1 MAHSA
6 SRIRNVCLLGHSG
19 SGKTT
24 LAEAFLFNGGAISR
38 MGNPADGSTASDWD
52 PDEAERG
59 ISLHL
64 AVLPFTHQGT
74 KFNVVDA
81 PGDPS
86 FQGEVISSLRVTES
100 ALLVVDAVAGAE
112 VGTELAWSQTARLNR
127 PRVILI
133 NKMDRENADWDRALE
148 SLRAVCKGS
157 ALVPLTAPI
166 GQALDFE
173 GIADLVNLQACL
185 GDGDA
190 WTDIPDDVADRV
202 EEHRLALI
210 EAAAETDDELTEKYL
225 EEEDLSAEEIRRGLE
240 QGIARG
246 EITPVFCLSALRN
259 IGVKPLLDALTWVA
273 RPADQAPSPL
283 AEADAWPVAE
293 DGPLA
298 AMAFKTIIDR
308 YVGRINYVRLF
319 SGRLAKG
326 DAVVVSGRGT
336 EERLVNLHSVL
347 GKELAAIE
355 DAGAGDIVAATK
367 LTDMVTGDA
376 LSHPERPVA
385 LAPRAYPKPL
395 FSVAVAPAT
404 RADSTKLGQS
414 LSQIAEEDP
423 TLRVTQ
429 VAETKQTLL
438 QGIGDIQVAVA
449 VKRLEAKYGVQV
461 KTSTPKVPYKETVTR
476 TGSAQYRHKKQTGG
490 AGQFAEVHMRVEPL
504 ERGAGFQYDSE
515 VYGGAISSVY
525 LPSIEKGVHQ
535 VMAEGVVAGFPAV
548 DLRVV
553 VFDGKEHPVDSKDI
567 AFQIAGREVFKLAAE
582 QAGATLLE
590 PIYNLEVSVPE
601 SNMGDVIGDLNN
613 RRGKVLGMDQ
623 EDDRSV
629 VKAEVPFA
637 EIMRYGTDLRSMTQ
651 GRGTYA
657 LEFLHYEEVPRHLIA
672 KIIED
677 SREEDEE

>member
-6 SRIRNVCLLGHSG
+6 SRIRNVALLGHSG

-24 LAEAFLFNGGAISR
+24 LSEAFLFNGGAISR

-64 AVLPFTHQGT
+64 AVLPFTHQGI
-74 KFNVVDA
+74 KFNVLDA

-86 FQGEVISSLRVTES
+86 FQGEVISSLSVAES

-157 ALVPLTAPI
+157 ALVPLTAPV
-166 GQALDFE
+166 GQALDFQ
-173 GIADLVNLQACL
+173 GIADLVSLKACL

-190 WTDIPDDVADRV
+190 WTDVPDDMADLV

-225 EEEDLSAEEIRRGLE
+225 EEEELSAEEIRRGLE

-246 EITPVFCLSALRN
+246 EITPVFCLSALSN

-283 AEADAWPVAE
+283 AEAEAWQVAADE
-293 DGPLA
+293 PLT

-319 SGRLAKG
+319 RGRLAKG
-326 DAVVVSGRGT
+326 DTVVASGRGT
-336 EERLVNLHSVL
+336 EERLANLHAVL
-347 GKELAAIE
+347 GKELTPIE
-355 DAGAGDIVAATK
+355 DAEAGDVVAVTK

-385 LAPRAYPKPL
+385 LAPAAYPKPL

-423 TLRVTQ
+423 TLQVTQ

-461 KTSTPKVPYKETVTR
+461 RTSTPKVPYKETVIR

-535 VMAEGVVAGFPAV
+535 VLAEGVVAGFPAV

-601 SNMGDVIGDLNN
+601 GNMGDVIGDLNN

-623 EDDRSV
+623 EGDRSV

-657 LEFLHYEEVPRHLIA
+657 LEFLHYEEVPQHLIA
-672 KIIED
+672 KIVED
-677 SREEDEE
+677 NREQDEE